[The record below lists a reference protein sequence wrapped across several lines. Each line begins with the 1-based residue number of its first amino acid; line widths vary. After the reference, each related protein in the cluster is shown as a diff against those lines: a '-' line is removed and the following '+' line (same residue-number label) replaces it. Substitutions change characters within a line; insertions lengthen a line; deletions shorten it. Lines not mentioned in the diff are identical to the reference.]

1 MKLRL
6 QNFWATASDVLGLR
20 LKDLVGY
27 EERARQVHSATS
39 LGFIFGVLFSLFN
52 ILSPGM
58 EQLGQVELCIVLLL
72 LGPAALASYSPR
84 WVGYAEVLVM
94 LSAYAFSLALVTL
107 GGVEGTGLLWVAM
120 VPFLAFFVTGQR
132 LGWRYCLGLIAVLVV
147 YFTLVQRHLG
157 WAYQHSPV
165 VATQFLLSFVFYTLV
180 AAAFNRARSRFE
192 EQLQQRVD
200 EKTADAKA
208 LLSQLQYLATHD
220 SLTGLPNRVRLLQDL
235 STAIEAAQASGQGVV
250 VCVLRLERLFELTN
264 VLGSDGGDELVR
276 AVAQHLQQI
285 CTDRGGSLSRT
296 RRDEFAIVYPV
307 ANPSVSPQTLQPFIS
322 EHPVS
327 IQVHGYS
334 LFIEFT
340 MGLAVYPLHAQS
352 TEKLVRQAEQA
363 MLQADK
369 SDHSWSLYDAQQE
382 QTFVRHH
389 LLFGRLR
396 DALQQGHLH
405 VHYQPQIDLAN
416 GKVHGAEALAR
427 WWDPHSAGMI
437 APVVFIPVAEESG
450 LIRPLTRWLIGE
462 CLRTCASWHAAG
474 YMLDVS
480 INLSALNLLDPEL
493 LDVLQQGMQE
503 TGLSSRNINL
513 EITES
518 CFMDSP
524 ERAMEVVRRLHERGF
539 KLSIDDFGTGYSSL
553 SYLKNLPINELKID
567 QGFVRNLLT
576 NRGDQAIVAS
586 TLELAHNLSLSV
598 VAEGIEDTTT
608 AQWLLERGC
617 EIGQGYCFAK
627 PMPADDFL
635 DYLRTFPLASTQDAR
650 P

>member
-1 MKLRL
+1 MSQRL
-6 QNFWATASDVLGLR
+6 QKFWGAASEILGLR
-20 LKDLVGY
+20 LKDLVGF
-27 EERARQVHSATS
+27 EERARHVHSATS
-39 LGFIFGVLFSLFN
+39 LGFFFGVLFALFN
-52 ILSPGM
+52 MLTPGM
-58 EQLGQVELCIVLLL
+58 LRLGQVEMCIVLFL
-72 LGPAALASYSPR
+72 LGPAALASRSPR

-94 LSAYAFSLALVTL
+94 LSAYGFSLALIAL
-107 GGVEGTGLLWVAM
+107 GGVEGTGLFWVGM
-120 VPFLAFFVTGQR
+120 VPFLSFFVTGQR
-132 LGWRYCLGLIAVLVV
+132 LGWRYCLGLIGVLIV
-147 YFTLVQRHLG
+147 YFALVQRHLD
-157 WAYQHSPV
+157 WAYQHTPV
-165 VATQFLLSFVFYTLV
+165 VAVQFVLSFVFYTMV

-220 SLTGLPNRVRLLQDL
+220 SLTGLPNRVLLLQNL
-235 STAIEAAQASGQGVV
+235 SDTMDAAQANGHGVV

-276 AVAQHLQQI
+276 EVAKYLQQV
-285 CTDRGGSLSRT
+285 CADRGTLSRT

-307 ANPSVSPQTLQPFIS
+307 SQATVSPQALQQFIS

-340 MGLAVYPLHAQS
+340 MGLAVFPLHAQS
-352 TEKLVRQAEQA
+352 AEKLVRRAEQA

-369 SDHSWSLYDAQQE
+369 SDQSWSLYDEQQE

-396 DALQQGHLH
+396 DALQQGHLQ
-405 VHYQPQIDLAN
+405 VHYQPQIDLAS
-416 GKVHGAEALAR
+416 GRVHGAEALAR
-427 WWDPHSAGMI
+427 WWDPQSNTMI
-437 APVVFIPVAEESG
+437 PPVVFIPVAEESG

-462 CLRTCASWHAAG
+462 CLRTCARWHAAG
-474 YMLDVS
+474 HQLDVS

-493 LDVLQQGMQE
+493 LDVLQLGMQA
-503 TGLSSRNINL
+503 TGLRAQNINL

-524 ERAMEVVRRLHERGF
+524 ERAMEVVQRLHERGF

-576 NRGDQAIVAS
+576 SPGDQAIVAS

-598 VAEGIEDTTT
+598 VAEGIEDAPT
-608 AQWLLERGC
+608 AQWLRDKGC

-635 DYLRTFPLASTQDAR
+635 AYLQNFPSPTAQTAR
-650 P
+650 A